1 MRLLAHPVASV
12 NFQHGGLL
20 ITGTALEERGVHRL
34 ALIHNEGTLAVHDL
48 EGLFNGVA
56 TPQVSFRSLWSSWWR
71 GVNSVSPDL
80 SFAVFSG
87 QRAICAVEPDG
98 SVRWEYGHECWGNRE
113 HDHTIADHIC
123 GGLESGSAWVSDD
136 GTLVWGHVR
145 GSEYEEWLVLDA
157 ITGRVVGRTPL
168 DSAAAGSVHIAHP
181 DGKHVGLSIGLGQ
194 DGSMLYWARWEQG
207 NLHSWHMNDDDRILV
222 DVHPSGT
229 KFLTSD
235 HNCGDLSV
243 HAFPSGAAMATL
255 DDSAVPPLQPEDG
268 NEDYEN
274 EDPAYWDYYC
284 GHIDSTSVLASTTEA
299 DEEHG
304 EGRHWL
310 LDSATLE
317 VVGQVGYP
325 GPIEGPARPLGDGTW
340 LTHDEASG
348 QLTRWAVSAR

>member
-1 MRLLAHPVASV
+1 MRVFAQPVASV

-20 ITGTALEERGVHRL
+20 ITGLALEERGVHRL
-34 ALIHNEGTLAVHDL
+34 ALIRNEGILAVHDL
-48 EGLFNGVA
+48 EGLFSGVTA
-56 TPQVSFRSLWSSWWR
+56 PQVSFRSPWSSWRR

-98 SVRWEYGHECWGNRE
+98 GVRWQYNHECWGHRE
-113 HDHTIADHIC
+113 HDHAIADHVC
-123 GGLESGSAWVSDD
+123 GGLESGSVRVSDD

-168 DSAAAGSVHIAHP
+168 DSVAAGSVHIAHP

-194 DGSMLYWARWEQG
+194 DGSMLYWARWEKG
-207 NLHSWHMNDDDRILV
+207 NLHSWDMNDDDRILV

-229 KFLTSD
+229 KFLTLD

-243 HAFPSGAAMATL
+243 HAFPSGAAMATVG
-255 DDSAVPPLQPEDG
+255 DSTIPPLQPEDG
-268 NEDYEN
+268 DEDYEN

-284 GHIDSTSVLASTTEA
+284 GHIDSTSVIASTTEA

-310 LDSATLE
+310 LDSVTLE
-317 VVGQVGYP
+317 VRGQVGYP
-325 GPIEGPARPLGDGTW
+325 CPIEGPARPLGDGTW
-340 LTHDEASG
+340 LTHDADSG
-348 QLTRWAVSAR
+348 QLTRWAVSAQ